1 MQRTKGVLGRGL
13 LAAVLLAG
21 NSAAQAEIAH
31 ILLDTSGSM
40 RSWQRWLDP
49 SLKQLESRTVERV
62 MQLGKVPGFGLIGF
76 TEEAGEL
83 ATGWAEDIGATV
95 SSTRFHGGVEDGLV
109 AIQNL
114 LDSGVQSATVL
125 LISDEPRSVTAAIDV
140 QELAARLRDADVVVH
155 AVVRPF
161 KNLPPAPVPVLR
173 LTAEAVYDYE
183 GRAVQFPQNKDYK
196 NLLGQAYGALATASG
211 GDVWLLDGV
220 RDRPKDFADQLADW
234 MLQERLPLMQP
245 EVEVSGVLQAGQV
258 VNFDASDSRHHL
270 DAVAV
275 SGWRWDFDGDGVIDS
290 TGALAAHVYT
300 RPGSYEIS
308 LELLDDQP
316 QPHRKIQKLRLT
328 IAP

>member
-1 MQRTKGVLGRGL
+1 MRRLKGVIGRGL
-13 LAAVLLAG
+13 LASTLLCSSA
-21 NSAAQAEIAH
+21 AAQAEIAH

-40 RSWQRWLDP
+40 QAWQRWLDP
-49 SLKQLESRTVERV
+49 SLKHLESRTVERV

-95 SSTRFHGGVEDGLV
+95 SSTRFRGGVEDGLA

-125 LISDEPRSVTAAIDV
+125 LISDEPRSVTAEIDV
-140 QELAARLRDADVVVH
+140 RELAARLRDADVVVH
-155 AVVRPF
+155 AIVRPF
-161 KNLPPAPVPVLR
+161 KDLPPAPIPVLR
-173 LTAEAVYDYE
+173 ITSEAVYDYQ
-183 GRAVQFPQNKDYK
+183 GRPVSFPQNADYTK
-196 NLLGQAYGALATASG
+196 LPSRPYGVLATASG

-245 EVEVSGVLQAGQV
+245 EVEVSGLLQAGQV
-258 VNFDASDSRHHL
+258 VNFDASGSGHHL
-270 DAVAV
+270 DGVAV

-290 TGALAAHVYT
+290 TGALAAHVYSM
-300 RPGSYEIS
+300 PGHYDIT

-316 QPHRKIQKLRLT
+316 QPHRQIQKLSLT